1 MLAPCLIDGDPMFLA
16 PIAHLRALSRL
27 ATLTALAC
35 GTLVLN
41 GCGGGDRAT
50 PYVPTRMVSFGDE
63 NSLIDT
69 FNESSPSKL
78 FQTDGTTPG
87 AVKGLV
93 YTVNTVALAPIDGN
107 AQGFFYVCADNAI
120 TGYAPCNNSNAT
132 GGSVTTIASNQW
144 FSDPDF
150 ANRLIRV
157 EHDTTTQK
165 RLDALYAWNCSGSV
179 IWTQV
184 IAHAFRL
191 GYANYN
197 GTVGQCP
204 TDGYSN
210 AYTYAEYGKD
220 SAAVVTQID
229 AHLNELGSGT
239 LVTVMA
245 GQWDIINLYKQIK
258 LGTKTQAEAEAELRG
273 RAGNLANA
281 VVSVINQGAK
291 VVVALTPDLG
301 ESPMAYN
308 AGDTVLLKALTTA
321 FNDALYINNLADQKK
336 VPKGGRV
343 VAGVNPETLTNTS
356 TRSTSY
362 VYAPN
367 VLCPA
372 VDSNDAATSTTSL
385 QDPVG
390 TKVLS
395 SYPGYDANA
404 AVKFCNTATTT
415 LASTAGTYM
424 WADSIHLSP
433 LGHGSIGSSGYTR
446 ASNQF

>member
-69 FNESSPSKL
+69 YTDPAIKL
-78 FQTDGTTPG
+78 KADGSTQSTL
-87 AVKGLV
+87 KGLV
-93 YTVNTVALAPIDGN
+93 YTLN
-107 AQGFFYVCADNAI
+107 AVTATTNGYVCPGAASTTSYTACDS
-120 TGYAPCNNSNAT
+120 SN
-132 GGSVTTIASNQW
+132 GSTT
-144 FSDPDF
+144 
-150 ANRLIRV
+150 R
-157 EHDTTTQK
+157 TM
-165 RLDALYAWNCSGSV
+165 LDAPSVDQWYVTPASANVLTRVQSAAASASDATVNHRDLDYVWNCTGSV

-191 GYANYN
+191 GYASYN
-197 GTVGQCP
+197 GAVGQCP

-210 AYTYAEYGKD
+210 AYTYAAYGAK
-220 SAAVVTQID
+220 SADVSAQIA
-229 AHLNELGSGT
+229 AHLSELGSGT

-245 GQWDIINLYKQIK
+245 GQWDILELYDAVKASTI
-258 LGTKTQAEAEAELRG
+258 TQASAEAELRN
-273 RAGNLANA
+273 RAGGLASA
-281 VVSVINQGAK
+281 VIAVINQGAK
-291 VVVALTPDLG
+291 VVVSLTPDLG
-301 ESPMAYN
+301 ESPMAYT
-308 AGDTVLLKALTTA
+308 AGDTALLKALTTA

-343 VAGVNPETLTNTS
+343 VAGVNPETLTNTT

-362 VYAPN
+362 VYGTAI
-367 VLCPA
+367 CPTA
-372 VDSNDAATSTTSL
+372 DASGAATPVL
-385 QDPVG
+385 FKDPVG
-390 TKVLS
+390 
-395 SYPGYDANA
+395 NA
-404 AVKFCNTATTT
+404 VPAPATTDGLRSVVKYCNTATTT
-415 LASTAGTYM
+415 LPSNYTSYM
-424 WADSIHLSP
+424 WADSIHFSP